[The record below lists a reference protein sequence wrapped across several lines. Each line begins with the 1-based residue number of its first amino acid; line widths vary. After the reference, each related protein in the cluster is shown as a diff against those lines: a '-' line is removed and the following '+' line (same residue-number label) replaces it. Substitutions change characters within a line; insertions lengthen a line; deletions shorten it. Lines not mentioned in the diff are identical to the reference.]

1 MNAFRDLL
9 AWLLGWKS
17 SGLVRPPAPYRA
29 AAAQAF
35 VAGGDAQQVFVN

>member
-1 MNAFRDLL
+1 MNGFRDLL
-9 AWLLGWKS
+9 AWLLNWKS
-17 SGLVRPPAPYRA
+17 LALARPPAPYRA